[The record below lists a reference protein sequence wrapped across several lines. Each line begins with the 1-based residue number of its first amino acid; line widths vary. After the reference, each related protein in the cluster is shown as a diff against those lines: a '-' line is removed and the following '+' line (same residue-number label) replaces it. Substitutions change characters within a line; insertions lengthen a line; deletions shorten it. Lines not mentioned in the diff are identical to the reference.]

1 MAFTNSPLVSKV
13 HLSTKYNVRTE
24 KISKITIHHAAGVI
38 SFENL
43 LNYVAT
49 VGRDMSANYV
59 LSGGKLG
66 LVVEEKNRAWTSS
79 SAWNDQR
86 AVTIEVANSSKGGNW
101 PISDADLNMLI
112 KWCADVCK
120 RNGIPKLYYDGTKNG
135 TLTFHEMF
143 ANTNCPGPY
152 IKSKAN
158 YICNEVNKLIGVKSA
173 TTASTKPSA
182 SYASSASIGKQY
194 HVVTSVYGYI
204 SASDAVSDKN
214 RKVTVKPGTYYIYNE
229 TSTAVNVTK
238 TKSSPGAWI
247 AKSKNVTASTSS
259 KPQTSIRYDW
269 KKGQAVKLTKQKTQL
284 FANDS
289 TATPAA
295 MLSPGTYYIY
305 DGIKCGLGRFRITT
319 KAENC
324 GKTPVGKYVTGFVSA
339 DNFS

>member
-1 MAFTNSPLVSKV
+1 MTFTNSPLVSKV
-13 HLSTKYNVRTE
+13 HLSTKYNPRTQ

-38 SFENL
+38 SFDNL

-49 VGRDMSANYV
+49 VGRDMSANYI

-135 TLTFHEMF
+135 SLTFHEMY

-152 IKSKAN
+152 IKSKVN
-158 YICNEVNKLIGVKSA
+158 YICSEVNKLIGAKSP
-173 TTASTKPSA
+173 TTASTKVTDTPTTKTST
-182 SYASSASIGKQY
+182 GNQY
-194 HVVTSVYGYI
+194 QVVTTVYGYT
-204 SASDAVSDKN
+204 SASDAISDKD

-229 TSTAVNVTK
+229 TSSAVNVTK

-247 AKSKNVTASTSS
+247 AKSKNVKPTSNN
-259 KPQTSIRYDW
+259 PAQAIRYDW
-269 KKGQAVKLTKQKTQL
+269 KKGQAVKLTKAKTQL

-289 TATPAA
+289 SATPAA
-295 MLSPGTYYIY
+295 TLSPGTYYIY
-305 DGIKCGLGRFRITT
+305 DGIQCDLGRFRITT
-319 KAENC
+319 KAESC
-324 GKTPVGKYVTGFVSA
+324 GKTPIGKYVTGYVSA

>member
-1 MAFTNSPLVSKV
+1 MTFTNSPLVSKV
-13 HLSTKYNVRTE
+13 HLSTKYNPRTQ

-38 SFENL
+38 SFDNL

-135 TLTFHEMF
+135 SLTFHEMY

-158 YICNEVNKLIGVKSA
+158 YICNEVNKILGTKST
-173 TTASTKPSA
+173 TTASTATSTA
-182 SYASSASIGKQY
+182 SNTQTSTGNQY
-194 HVVTSVYGYI
+194 HVVTTVYGYT

-229 TSTAVNVTK
+229 TSSAVNVTK

-247 AKSKNVTASTSS
+247 AKSKNVKSTSS
-259 KPQTSIRYDW
+259 KPAQTIRYDW
-269 KKGQAVKLTKQKTQL
+269 KKGQAVKLTKAKTQL

-289 TATPAA
+289 STTPAA
-295 MLSPGTYYIY
+295 TLSPGTYYIY
-305 DGIKCGLGRFRITT
+305 DGIQCGLGRFRITT
-319 KAENC
+319 KAESC
-324 GKTPVGKYVTGFVSA
+324 GKTPIGKYVTGYVSA